1 MCEILLF
8 IFILCLFLIYFLRLL
23 CCGPFLKSSLNLLQY
38 CFCFMF
44 WVFGQEACK
53 ILAPWPGLEPA
64 SPTLEGEGSTMRP
77 LEKSWVYW
85 GSKHHSSISTE
96 CPCLL
101 SRKKAGHHRQFKIT
115 CVGTSLVIQWWR
127 LCASNARAMGLIPGQ
142 ELRSHVLY
150 GMAKSTPLKQNQT
163 QNNMWTT
170 PSFFT
175 LIGTSPNFL
184 PQMPY

>member
-1 MCEILLF
+1 MLLF
-8 IFILCLFLIYFLRLL
+8 YVLGFWSRGMQDL
-23 CCGPFLKSSLNLLQY
+23 SSLTRPWTCIPYVGRWRLNHETTREVLSILRIKASFFNIY
-38 CFCFMF
+38 
-44 WVFGQEACK
+44 WVSMSTGE
-53 ILAPWPGLEPA
+53 E
-64 SPTLEGEGSTMRP
+64 EGWTPQTIQNNM
-77 LEKSWVYW
+77 W
-85 GSKHHSSISTE
+85 
-96 CPCLL
+96 
-101 SRKKAGHHRQFKIT
+101 A
-115 CVGTSLVIQWWR
+115 TSLVIQWWR

-150 GMAKSTPLKQNQT
+150 GMAKSTPLKQNKT